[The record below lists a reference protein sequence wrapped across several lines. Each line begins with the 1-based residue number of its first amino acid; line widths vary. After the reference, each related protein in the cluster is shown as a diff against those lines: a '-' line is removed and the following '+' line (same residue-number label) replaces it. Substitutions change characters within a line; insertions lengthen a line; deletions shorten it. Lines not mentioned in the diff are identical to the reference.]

1 MCVGPAARGWGHE
14 AEGDACSPSGQG
26 VSPLRRDQLP
36 KRSGEFCWPRPYKWS
51 WACQGLGG
59 TEDAVPRAPGRA
71 AATPPCDGVSA
82 RAECG
87 VRRSARQPR
96 LTPGT
101 GAVARRARPRRISD
115 PRCAPR
121 AAGRGPA
128 GAPVPCNRCGRSWSW
143 PTACWTGTW
152 PAAAS
157 TARRCSAGSDR
168 QATWTCWSSRGGRWT
183 RGRLPSARE
192 AAQSAPPLLRGEPEQ
207 GVAGAG
213 AAARGP
219 RPRGDRPAARLT
231 RGRGRDR
238 SCAVPAAG
246 RGGRVQ
252 DAGVR
257 GRQGGAPRLVGAGS
271 PSSVRA

>member
-59 TEDAVPRAPGRA
+59 TEDAVPRAPGRS

-121 AAGRGPA
+121 AAGQRG
-128 GAPVPCNRCGRSWSW
+128 
-143 PTACWTGTW
+143 
-152 PAAAS
+152 
-157 TARRCSAGSDR
+157 RRCRATGAGDR
-168 QATWTCWSSRGGRWT
+168 GVGR
-183 RGRLPSARE
+183 RRSGPEHGRCLPRARE
-192 AAQSAPPLLRGEPEQ
+192 AAQSPPPLLRGEPEQ

-238 SCAVPAAG
+238 SWAVPAAG

-252 DAGVR
+252 DVTVP
-257 GRQGGAPRLVGAGS
+257 GRQGGAPRLVGTGS
-271 PSSVRA
+271 CRALSGRDRQDVYVRPRQDGIDRDQPTTSASLPRHSP